1 MVKTV
6 AAKTRK
12 AIVRAAQHSA
22 EKIRAAAADAAS
34 AAAQAAAGVVLASTA
49 SALEAGRAEVTQS
62 TPSVKKTLGRAAKHT
77 IGRRRAAGGRNHRKT
92 GTYSQKDGSK
102 KSGAETQGKTPVA
115 VASCRRLPRGVC
127 RYLGQRR
134 MTSASGELNDL
145 QRARSQKGLLDVA
158 GGAWQDL
165 GDLIQAELELLR
177 AEISEKLTLTA
188 WSASLIGGGAVL
200 LVATLVLLLQAAIG
214 ALVALGVPWL
224 AAVLIV
230 AAVTL
235 VLGGSLVWSGFN
247 NLAHRLTPTKTIA
260 QVQKDAKALTGS
272 E

>member
-1 MVKTV
+1 MVKIV
-6 AAKTRK
+6 SAKTRK

-22 EKIRAAAADAAS
+22 EKIRTVAADAAS
-34 AAAQAAAGVVLASTA
+34 AATKAAAGVVLTSTVN
-49 SALEAGRAEVTQS
+49 ALEASRADVAQS
-62 TPSVKKTLGRAAKHT
+62 TPRVKKTLGR
-77 IGRRRAAGGRNHRKT
+77 
-92 GTYSQKDGSK
+92 D
-102 KSGAETQGKTPVA
+102 
-115 VASCRRLPRGVC
+115 
-127 RYLGQRR
+127 
-134 MTSASGELNDL
+134 ELNDL
-145 QRARSQKGLLDVA
+145 QRARSRKGLLDVA

>member
-12 AIVRAAQHSA
+12 AIVKAAQHSA
-22 EKIRAAAADAAS
+22 EKIRAVAADAAS
-34 AAAQAAAGVVLASTA
+34 AATQAAAGVVLASTA
-49 SALEAGRAEVTQS
+49 SALEAGRTEVAQS
-62 TPSVKKTLGRAAKHT
+62 TPSVKKT
-77 IGRRRAAGGRNHRKT
+77 
-92 GTYSQKDGSK
+92 
-102 KSGAETQGKTPVA
+102 
-115 VASCRRLPRGVC
+115 
-127 RYLGQRR
+127 
-134 MTSASGELNDL
+134 ASGELNDL
-145 QRARSQKGLLDVA
+145 QRARSRKGLLDVA

-214 ALVALGVPWL
+214 ALVALGVSWL

>member
-1 MVKTV
+1 
-6 AAKTRK
+6 
-12 AIVRAAQHSA
+12 
-22 EKIRAAAADAAS
+22 
-34 AAAQAAAGVVLASTA
+34 
-49 SALEAGRAEVTQS
+49 
-62 TPSVKKTLGRAAKHT
+62 
-77 IGRRRAAGGRNHRKT
+77 
-92 GTYSQKDGSK
+92 
-102 KSGAETQGKTPVA
+102 
-115 VASCRRLPRGVC
+115 
-127 RYLGQRR
+127 

-145 QRARSQKGLLDVA
+145 QRARSRKGLLDVA

-165 GDLIQAELELLR
+165 ADLIQAELELLR

>member
-1 MVKTV
+1 
-6 AAKTRK
+6 
-12 AIVRAAQHSA
+12 
-22 EKIRAAAADAAS
+22 
-34 AAAQAAAGVVLASTA
+34 
-49 SALEAGRAEVTQS
+49 
-62 TPSVKKTLGRAAKHT
+62 
-77 IGRRRAAGGRNHRKT
+77 
-92 GTYSQKDGSK
+92 
-102 KSGAETQGKTPVA
+102 
-115 VASCRRLPRGVC
+115 
-127 RYLGQRR
+127 
-134 MTSASGELNDL
+134 MTSAPGELNDP
-145 QRARSQKGLLDVA
+145 QRARSRKGLLDVA

-177 AEISEKLTLTA
+177 AEISEKLTLT
-188 WSASLIGGGAVL
+188 ASLIGGGAVL

>member
-22 EKIRAAAADAAS
+22 EKIRAVAADAAS
-34 AAAQAAAGVVLASTA
+34 AATQAAAGVVLASTA
-49 SALEAGRAEVTQS
+49 SALEGAVRKS
-62 TPSVKKTLGRAAKHT
+62 
-77 IGRRRAAGGRNHRKT
+77 RNPHPA
-92 GTYSQKDGSK
+92 SK
-102 KSGAETQGKTPVA
+102 
-115 VASCRRLPRGVC
+115 
-127 RYLGQRR
+127 
-134 MTSASGELNDL
+134 SASGELNDP
-145 QRARSQKGLLDVA
+145 QRARSRKGLLDVA

-200 LVATLVLLLQAAIG
+200 LVATLLLLLQAAIG
-214 ALVALGVPWL
+214 ALVALGVSWL